1 MTSLRK
7 MSTEQ
12 LNPVLISKVEENVP
26 LSILL
31 PNIKKK
37 KQMKRKKDSSD
48 VEMPVKKKRELELE
62 PKDYPQPTGELVKFT
77 GEGVNKKC
85 HYEKFEFHG
94 TNYGLVSFVFL
105 KIY

>member
-1 MTSLRK
+1 

-12 LNPVLISKVEENVP
+12 LYQVLISKDEDNVP

-37 KQMKRKKDSSD
+37 KQLKRKKDSS
-48 VEMPVKKKRELELE
+48 EQMPLKKKRELESE
-62 PKDYPQPTGELVKFT
+62 PKDCPQPIGELVKFT
-77 GEGVNKKC
+77 GEGINKKC

-94 TNYGLVSFVFL
+94 TSYGLVSFVFS
-105 KIY
+105 